1 MAIALI
7 HKPRGQTPLRA
18 MTDWA
23 NGQPALAEEPRVYAG
38 RLDPMAEGALLV
50 LTGED
55 RHALQVH
62 LRHDKTYVATFLF
75 GVSSDTG
82 DGLGR
87 VAAGQGELPSV
98 EDVLGAVKLLCG
110 THVLPLPVW
119 SSHRVRGKPLWWWA
133 QRGRSDEV
141 EVPVRAMTVT
151 RVAEVTA
158 RMVRAEDV
166 AADMKTRIAEVEG
179 DFRQDDALHAW
190 EAVARST
197 STLVEATAVLDVTSG
212 TYVRALADLLGVR
225 LGCGALLAA
234 LARTRVGPYVLQADG
249 TVDPEA
255 VAG

>member
-1 MAIALI
+1 MAVVLI

-23 NGQPALAEEPRVYAG
+23 RGQPSLVEEPRVYAG

-55 RHALQVH
+55 RHALPAH

-87 VAAGQGELPSV
+87 VTTGQGVLPSV
-98 EDVLGAVKLLCG
+98 EDILAAVTALRG
-110 THVLPLPVW
+110 THALPLPVW
-119 SSHRVRGKPLWWWA
+119 SSHRARGKPLWWWA
-133 QRGRSDEV
+133 QQGRLDEV
-141 EVPVRAMTVT
+141 EVPSRAMTVT
-151 RVAEVTA
+151 QVAEVTA
-158 RMVRAEDV
+158 RVVRAEDV
-166 AADMKTRIAEVEG
+166 AADMKTRIAAVEG
-179 DFRQDDALHAW
+179 NFRQEDALDAW
-190 EAVARST
+190 EGVARST
-197 STLVEATAVLDVTSG
+197 SALMEATTALDVTSG
-212 TYVRALADLLGVR
+212 TYVRALADLLGTR

-234 LARTRVGPYVLQADG
+234 LVRTRVGPYLLQADG

>member
-1 MAIALI
+1 MAVVLI

-23 NGQPALAEEPRVYAG
+23 NGQPSLVEEPRVYAG

-55 RHALQVH
+55 RHALPAH

-87 VAAGQGELPSV
+87 VTTGQGDLPSV
-98 EDVLGAVKLLCG
+98 EDIRAAVTALHG

-133 QRGRSDEV
+133 QQGRLEEV
-141 EVPVRAMTVT
+141 EVPARAMTVT

-158 RMVRAEDV
+158 RGVRANDV
-166 AADMKTRIAEVEG
+166 AAAMKASIAAVEG
-179 DFRQDDALHAW
+179 NFRQVDALDAW
-190 EAVARST
+190 EAIARST
-197 STLVEATAVLDVTSG
+197 STLMEAPAVLDVTSG
-212 TYVRALADLLGVR
+212 TYVRALADQLGTR

-234 LARTRVGPYVLQADG
+234 LARTRVGPYALQADG
-249 TVDPEA
+249 TVDPGA